1 MYIYMYMYVKIH
13 IYTCTH
19 ICMCMHVLRDHSKH
33 QLLPSVPVFEILG
46 QKLVVLKVTTYSY
59 TEH

>member
-33 QLLPSVPVFEILG
+33 QLLPSVPVFEIWDKNWLF
-46 QKLVVLKVTTYSY
+46 
-59 TEH
+59 